1 MKWIQKNIM
10 INFVSD
16 FGSYLLNERYTYNLY
31 MLREMF
37 ISFTIREWIMYD
49 QMNLL
54 CYYYYRNN
62 FVI

>member
-1 MKWIQKNIM
+1 M

-16 FGSYLLNERYTYNLY
+16 FESYLLKDRYTYNLY